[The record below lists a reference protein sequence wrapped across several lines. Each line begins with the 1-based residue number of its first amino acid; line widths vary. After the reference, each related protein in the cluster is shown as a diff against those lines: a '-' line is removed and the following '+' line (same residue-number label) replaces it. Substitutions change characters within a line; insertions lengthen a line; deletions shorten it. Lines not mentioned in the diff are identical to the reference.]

1 MIQLRT
7 VQEKDTAF
15 IEAVY
20 RTTREAELNLTNWS
34 EHQKSAFISMQSAA
48 QLAEYKTKCPGAI
61 FQVIIYNKKNA
72 GRFFTCENEDDIRLL
87 DITILPEFTGKG
99 IGTDL
104 MHRLIDRS
112 NKVQKKISL
121 HVEPSNPALK
131 LYQRLGFIHIKNNG
145 RFYYMEREPGN
156 YSTTYPSE

>member
-1 MIQLRT
+1 MIQLRP
-7 VQEKDTAF
+7 VEEKDAAF

-34 EHQKSAFISMQSAA
+34 EYQKSAFINMQSTA
-48 QLAEYKTKCPGAI
+48 QLADYKTKFPGAR
-61 FQVIIYNKKNA
+61 FQVIIYNKKDA
-72 GRFFTCENEDDIRLL
+72 GRFFTCETENEIRLL

-104 MHRLIDRS
+104 LQRLIQRS

-121 HVEPSNPALK
+121 HVIVSNPALK
-131 LYQRLGFIHIKNNG
+131 LYQRLGFVHIKNEG
-145 RFYYMEREPGN
+145 LRYYMERPPEISSN
-156 YSTTYPSE
+156 HSLE